1 MAWPWVGG
9 PLMRQIRAT
18 HAFFFVPRPPKRG
31 LSAHA
36 AHWPQSSRM
45 QPSHSPKKKHR
56 KNRYSVLLLKAKKV
70 LVKIEIKSVMMM
82 LGISE
87 KSNGPE
93 NVALANLLT
102 TL

>member
-9 PLMRQIRAT
+9 PLMRQMRAT

-45 QPSHSPKKKHR
+45 QPSHSPEKMKQK
-56 KNRYSVLLLKAKKV
+56 
-70 LVKIEIKSVMMM
+70 LVHTSRGQKFVMM
-82 LGISE
+82 LDSE
-87 KSNGPE
+87 
-93 NVALANLLT
+93 
-102 TL
+102 